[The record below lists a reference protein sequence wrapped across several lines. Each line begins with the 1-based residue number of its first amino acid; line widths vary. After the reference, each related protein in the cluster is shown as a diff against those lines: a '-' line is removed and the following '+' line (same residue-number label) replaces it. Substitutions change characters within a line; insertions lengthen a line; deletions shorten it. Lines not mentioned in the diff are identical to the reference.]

1 MSFQKKWGTKLGL
14 TMSAIMLLSACSSGN
29 ESSGSSASPNQTS
42 TPSSASAVPT
52 TSTTPAAPVKLRVF
66 ESDNNYPVPGGKTMD
81 DPTIKY
87 LAQKTNTD
95 LDWVFLPHA
104 QFAEQ
109 VRIKFASGD
118 IPDVVQS
125 WGINYELLKNNQ
137 IISLNDYIDK
147 YGSNLKKAI
156 SQAAWDEVTVDGKIM
171 AIPEGQIGNKILFV
185 RKDWMDKVGITSPP
199 KTPDELLTMFRAFRD
214 KDPNGNGKKDE
225 MAFSGR
231 EKLDWV
237 DNVITMYGADYYTR
251 VVVNGEV
258 VPGVISPNMK
268 QALGFLRTL
277 VEENLIDSE
286 FLTNKRNVWEQK
298 IQNNLVGAWVHAPAL
313 SWDWQD
319 KLNKSL
325 PGIGAKVIAI
335 QTPKA
340 PGVESSG
347 TLVRAS
353 NKSFMVTKAAK
364 DPAAIV
370 KMLDWLATQEG
381 QEFVNFGIPNVTFKK
396 DGGKI
401 TYDKQKDTDDKT
413 VLWRSV
419 SFNLVASNKEINE
432 IQLGSKEAADIMDAA
447 YKVAAAEG
455 IKNIIAGIPPSTAA
469 AKPELEWNG
478 VLFQEA
484 AAQILLGKQPLDY
497 FDTFVKQWRAQ
508 AGNENIKYETDYYNS
523 KKK

>member
-1 MSFQKKWGTKLGL
+1 MSFEKKWGNTLYL
-14 TMSAIMLLSACSSGN
+14 SMSAIVLLSACSSGN
-29 ESSGSSASPNQTS
+29 ESSRSSATPNQTS
-42 TPSSASAVPT
+42 TQASVSATPG
-52 TSTTPAAPVKLRVF
+52 TPAAPVKIRVF
-66 ESDNNYPVPGGKTMD
+66 ETDNNQPVPGGKMMD

-95 LDWVFLPHA
+95 LDWVFLPHG
-104 QFAEQ
+104 QFGDQ

-137 IISLNDYIDK
+137 VIPLNDYINK

-156 SQAAWDEVTVDGKIM
+156 SQAAWDEVTIDGKIL
-171 AIPEGQIGNKILFV
+171 AIPEGQIGNKVLYV
-185 RKDWMDKVGITSPP
+185 RKDWMDKVGITTPP
-199 KTPDELLTMFRAFRD
+199 KTPDELLTMLRAFRD

-225 MAFSGR
+225 MPFSGR

-237 DNVITMYGADYYTR
+237 DNVITMFGADYFAR

-258 VPGVISPNMK
+258 VPGLVSPNMK

-277 VEENLIDSE
+277 VEEKLIDSE

-298 IQNNLVGAWVHAPAL
+298 IQNNLVGAWVHAPSL

-325 PGIGAKVIAI
+325 PGMGANVIAI
-335 QTPKA
+335 PTPKA

-347 TLVRAS
+347 TLIRAS
-353 NKSFMVTKAAK
+353 NKSFMITKAAK

-370 KMLDWLATQEG
+370 KMLDWLASQEG
-381 QEFVNFGIPNVTFKK
+381 QEFVNFGIPNVTYKK
-396 DGGKI
+396 DGDKI
-401 TYDKQKDTDDKT
+401 NYDSKKDADDKT
-413 VLWRSV
+413 VLWRFN
-419 SFNLVASNKEINE
+419 SFNLVATNKDIME
-432 IQLGSKEAADIMDAA
+432 IQLGSKEAADKMDST

-455 IKNIIAGIPPSTAA
+455 IKNIIAGIPPSTATP
-469 AKPELEWNG
+469 KPELEWNG
-478 VLFQEA
+478 TLFQEA

-508 AGNENIKYETDYYNS
+508 AGTENIKYETDYYNS